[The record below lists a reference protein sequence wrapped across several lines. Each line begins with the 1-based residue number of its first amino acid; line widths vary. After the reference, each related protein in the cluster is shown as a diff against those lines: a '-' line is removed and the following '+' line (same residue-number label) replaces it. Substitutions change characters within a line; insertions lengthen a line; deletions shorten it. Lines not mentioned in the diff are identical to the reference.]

1 MRPPLFPRDR
11 GLALRMVLAA
21 VVTPLVV
28 LAGLAAIVL
37 LMPPRIE
44 VFVAIAVVVGVFMA
58 VRDREAARAVRGGTY
73 GHAEL
78 EATVSRL
85 CLAADLP
92 KPEVVVSSERQ
103 TNN

>member
-37 LMPPRIE
+37 LAPTK
-44 VFVAIAVVVGVFMA
+44 VVVFAAVAAGVGIVMA
-58 VRDREAARAVRGGTY
+58 VRERAETRAARERG
-73 GHAEL
+73 ADAPPEL

-85 CLAADLP
+85 CLAADLRR
-92 KPEVVVSSERQ
+92 PEVVV
-103 TNN
+103 

>member
-37 LMPPRIE
+37 LMP
-44 VFVAIAVVVGVFMA
+44 AKVVVIVGIAMVVGIFMA
-58 VRDREAARAVRGGTY
+58 VRDREEVRAAGGGTH
-73 GHAEL
+73 GHPEL
-78 EATVSRL
+78 EATVTRL

-92 KPEVVVSSERQ
+92 KPDVVVSGQRQ
-103 TNN
+103 